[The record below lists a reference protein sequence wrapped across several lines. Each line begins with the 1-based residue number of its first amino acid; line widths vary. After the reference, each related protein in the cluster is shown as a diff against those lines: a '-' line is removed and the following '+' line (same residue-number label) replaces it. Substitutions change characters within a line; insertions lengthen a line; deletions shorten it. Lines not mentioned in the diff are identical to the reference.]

1 MAEQMSAGGASFP
14 RGWGLRN
21 VEKIDQTA
29 RPLDG
34 FELSPEPSPVLE
46 IVGAYAAH
54 TDAPPISAL
63 GCRVHYMS
71 AVALN
76 DYRGFEPLPGKSS
89 RPVTTMMYN
98 GLHDR

>member
-1 MAEQMSAGGASFP
+1 MAEQMSADGASFP
-14 RGWGLRN
+14 PRLGRCAMWKRLIKR
-21 VEKIDQTA
+21 A

-34 FELSPEPSPVLE
+34 FELSPGPSPVLE

-71 AVALN
+71 AVVLN

-89 RPVTTMMYN
+89 RP
-98 GLHDR
+98 